1 MLTQDNFTKEN
12 IERLQKISGNDPSLL
27 EKTVYAFGLL
37 EAISKVG
44 MPFMVQTG
52 QKKFVSYNE
61 GKDIYSVG
69 LHTFQEIAKEAGA
82 VYHIKRRVLV
92 NTEIVDQYL
101 EAFRDD
107 PI

>member
-1 MLTQDNFTKEN
+1 MWGGYVRCQRREKNL
-12 IERLQKISGNDPSLL
+12 RLKHWRGWFKQGRRSLL
-27 EKTVYAFGLL
+27 VIMRER
-37 EAISKVG
+37 
-44 MPFMVQTG
+44 
-52 QKKFVSYNE
+52 
-61 GKDIYSVG
+61 IYDNNSVDE
-69 LHTFQEIAKEAGA
+69 TDKIAKEAGA

>member
-1 MLTQDNFTKEN
+1 MPKKRKELK
-12 IERLQKISGNDPSLL
+12 IETL
-27 EKTVYAFGLL
+27 ER
-37 EAISKVG
+37 
-44 MPFMVQTG
+44 MVQTG
-52 QKKFVSYNE
+52 QKKLVSYNQ
-61 GKDIYSVG
+61 GKDIYSPG
-69 LHTFQEIAKEAGA
+69 LHPFQEIAKEAGA

>member
-1 MLTQDNFTKEN
+1 MGRICKIPKKRKELK
-12 IERLQKISGNDPSLL
+12 IETL
-27 EKTVYAFGLL
+27 ER
-37 EAISKVG
+37 
-44 MPFMVQTG
+44 MVQTG